1 MHCWGNH
8 REPGRL
14 NIIFMFSST
23 KKNLKGGEM
32 GKKTPTLPQIFA
44 VVFFH
49 FPTGTMALLTSIYT
63 LKYTLPSDDCKLL
76 QNRNANEPRPTQS
89 FPLLSRSTSNE
100 TPLLQGL
107 LLPMAGHCLGILWS
121 FFGIL
126 GYVCTGMLEESSNYY
141 LTTCLWNW
149 SLWG

>member
-8 REPGRL
+8 REPGRS
-14 NIIFMFSST
+14 NIIFIFSST
-23 KKNLKGGEM
+23 KTILKGGEM
-32 GKKTPTLPQIFA
+32 GKRAPALSQIFA

-49 FPTGTMALLTSIYT
+49 FPAGMMALLTSIYT
-63 LKYTLPSDDCKLL
+63 FKYTLPSDDCKLL
-76 QNRNANEPRPTQS
+76 QNRNANEPRPTQ
-89 FPLLSRSTSNE
+89 FCPLLSRSTSNE

-107 LLPMAGHCLGILWS
+107 FLPMPGHCLGILWS
-121 FFGIL
+121 FFGVL
-126 GYVCTGMLEESSNYY
+126 GNVYTGMLEESGNSY